1 METRMFGSTGQRLPV
16 IGLGTWATFDVPA
29 GEEPRVQEVV
39 DAALAK
45 GIRAFD
51 TSPMY
56 GRAQGALARAL
67 ASSRPRAWVATK
79 VWTPSAESGQ
89 QQLAAQLAMFDGVI
103 DLEQIHNLVA
113 WRAHLR
119 WLETERDSGRVR
131 LIGATHFDSAAFAE
145 LETVMKTRRID
156 AIQVPLN
163 PLERDAE
170 RRILPLAEELGLG
183 VIVMRPFA
191 EGALFPGPDKA
202 ALSGL
207 GVSSWA
213 SALLKWILADR
224 RVHVVIPATRR
235 TSHVAVN
242 VAAAGDSLLDPD
254 QLRRIEQLARS

>member
-1 METRMFGSTGQRLPV
+1 METRTFGSSGQRLPV

-29 GEEPRVQEVV
+29 SEEPRVREVV
-39 DAALAK
+39 DSALSEGVK
-45 GIRAFD
+45 VFD

-67 ASSRPRAWVATK
+67 GSRRPQAWVATK
-79 VWTPSAESGQ
+79 VWTHSADAGHQ
-89 QQLAAQLAMFDGVI
+89 QFATQLAMFGGVI
-103 DLEQIHNLVA
+103 DLEQIHNLLA

-119 WLETERDSGRVR
+119 WLESERDSGRVR
-131 LIGATHFDSAAFAE
+131 LIGATHYDSAAFAD

-183 VIVMRPFA
+183 IIVMRPFA
-191 EGALFPGPDKA
+191 EGALFPGPGKA
-202 ALSGL
+202 ALTGL

-213 SALLKWILADR
+213 SALIKWILTDR

-235 TSHVAVN
+235 PSHAAAN
-242 VAAAGDSLLDPD
+242 VAAAGDGLLDPD
-254 QLRRIEQLARS
+254 QRRRIEQLARS

>member
-29 GEEPRVQEVV
+29 NEEPRVREVV
-39 DAALAK
+39 DSALST
-45 GIRAFD
+45 GIRVFD

-56 GRAQGALARAL
+56 GRAEGALARAL
-67 ASSRPRAWVATK
+67 APHRQQAWVATK
-79 VWTPSAESGQ
+79 VWTPSPDAGRQ
-89 QQLAAQLAMFDGVI
+89 QFAAQLAMFGGVI

-119 WLETERDSGRVR
+119 WLETERDKGRIR
-131 LIGATHFDSAAFAE
+131 LIGATHYDSAAFAD

-163 PLERDAE
+163 PLEREAE

-183 VIVMRPFA
+183 IIVMRPFA
-191 EGALFPGPDKA
+191 EGALFPGPDES

-207 GVSSWA
+207 GVSNWA
-213 SALLKWILADR
+213 SALIKWILADR

-235 TSHVAVN
+235 ITHVAAN
-242 VAAAGDSLLDPD
+242 VAAAAGTLLDPG
-254 QLRRIEQLARS
+254 QRRRVEQLVRS